1 MLEINIADVVNV
13 LNICKPYLISFAV
26 ILVAVLVT
34 IIAAQRAEKF
44 RRKLIRSQAG
54 IALLLALVVIV
65 NLICFGPMSTMI
77 SLATGS
83 GSIKEETSSEAMD
96 LCTEIAEEGIVLLK
110 NEGNILPLKQQNKLN
125 VFGWASTNPCY
136 GGTGSGS
143 ISDSYEKVTLLQGL
157 EETGFELNDELS
169 EFYTSYRADR
179 PAIAGT
185 GGSMGVDFS
194 LPEPPVNEYTDE
206 LLTNAKEFS
215 DTALVVVS
223 RVGGEGVDLPKD
235 VSESAYTD
243 NSEEYKDFEDGE
255 HYLQL
260 SRTESDMLRM
270 VCDNFENVIVIYNG
284 ANTMELGFLDEYEQ
298 IKGAIWCPG
307 PGQNGFLALGEILNG
322 TINPSAKTS
331 DIFVKDLTAT
341 PSYNNIGNF
350 VYSNAEEFASEGR
363 NSTTGEPQTIY
374 PTFVNYSEGIY
385 TGYRYYE
392 TASDDGKIN
401 YYDEVMYP
409 FGYGLSYTTFS
420 QEMKDFS
427 EENGQISFSVEVT
440 NTGDCAG
447 KDVVEV
453 YYNPPYENQGI
464 EKASAN
470 LIAFEKTELLDPGAS
485 QTIEISFAAEDMASY
500 DAEGKGCYVLEDG
513 DYGISIRSDSHTIIA
528 EEICH
533 VGEDIVFD
541 ENNPRSTDDIAA
553 TNQFDEAKGDVIYL
567 SRADGFA
574 NFEEAT
580 AAPEN
585 LEMSD
590 EIKSMFNNSST
601 YDPKEYND
609 ESDEMPVAGAENGIE
624 LADLRGVDYDD
635 EQWDKLLDELTP
647 EEMDS
652 LIALAGYQ
660 TLAIES
666 INKVQ
671 TVDCDGPAAI
681 NNNFTGVGSIGFPG
695 AVVIANTWNTDIA
708 ERYGESIGKMASEMG
723 VSGWYAPSVNGHRS
737 AFGGRN
743 FEYYS
748 EDGLLSG
755 KMAAKAIIGAEKY
768 GIYSYVKHFAV
779 NEQETNRHNMLC
791 TWIDEQT
798 LREIYLKPFE
808 IAVKEG
814 GADAMMSAFNYIGA
828 TWSGG
833 SGALLNNVLR
843 GEWGFRG
850 FVVTDYFGPTYFM
863 NADQAIRNGNDAML
877 VAYDTPTNHVKDKE
891 SATGLKAMRQA
902 AKNILYTVVNSRA
915 YDAENVNSGLMNW
928 QIAAIVI
935 DASFAVVIIGLE
947 IVAFRKYRRRIGGI
961 AKNNVSEQ

>member
-26 ILVAVLVT
+26 VLVAVLII
-34 IIAAQRAEKF
+34 IIAVRKVEKAK
-44 RRKLIRSQAG
+44 RKLIRSQAG
-54 IALLLALVVIV
+54 IALLLALAVVV

-83 GSIKEETSSEAMD
+83 GSIKEETSDEAMD

-110 NEGNILPLKQQNKLN
+110 NEENILPLNEQNKLN

-185 GGSMGVDFS
+185 GGNMGVDFS
-194 LPEPPVNEYTDE
+194 LPEPPVKEYTDE
-206 LLTNAKEFS
+206 LLANAKEFS
-215 DTALVVVS
+215 DTALVVLT

-235 VSESAYTD
+235 VSESTYTD
-243 NSEEYKDFEDGE
+243 NSKEYKDFEDGE

-260 SRTESDMLRM
+260 SRTESDMLSM

-284 ANTMELGFLDEYEQ
+284 ANAMELGFLDEYKQ
-298 IKGAIWCPG
+298 VKGAIWCPG

-331 DIFVKDLTAT
+331 DIFVKDLTAA

-350 VYSNAEEFASEGR
+350 MYNNAEEFASEGR

-392 TASDDGKIN
+392 TASDEGKIN

-420 QEMKDFS
+420 QEMKRFS
-427 EENGQISFSVEVT
+427 EENGQITFEVEVT
-440 NTGDCAG
+440 NTGNYAG

-453 YYNPPYENQGI
+453 YYNPPYENHGI
-464 EKASAN
+464 EKASTN
-470 LIAFEKTELLDPGAS
+470 LIAFEKTELLDPGAA
-485 QTIEISFAAEDMASY
+485 QMIEISFAAEDMASY
-500 DAEGKGCYVLEDG
+500 DAEGQGCYVLEDG
-513 DYGISIRSDSHTIIA
+513 DYEISIRSDSHTII
-528 EEICH
+528 EKEIYH
-533 VGEDIVFD
+533 VDKDIVFN
-541 ENNPRSTDDIAA
+541 ENNPRSTDAVAA
-553 TNQFDEAKGDVIYL
+553 TNQFDDAKGNVTYL

-574 NFEEAT
+574 NFDEAT

-585 LEMSD
+585 MEMSD

-601 YDPKEYND
+601 YNPKEFND
-609 ESDEMPVAGAENGIE
+609 ESDEMPITGADNGLE
-624 LADLRGVDYDD
+624 LADLRGVDYAD
-635 EQWDKLLDELTP
+635 EQWDKLLDELTVA
-647 EEMDS
+647 EMDS

-660 TLAIES
+660 TIAIES

-708 ERYGESIGKMASEMG
+708 ERYGENIGKMASEMG

-833 SGALLNNVLR
+833 SGALLNQVLR
-843 GEWGFRG
+843 GEWGFKG

-877 VAYDTPTNHVKDKE
+877 VAYDTPTNHVKDQE

-902 AKNILYTVVNSRA
+902 TKNILYTVVNSRA
-915 YDAENVNSGLMNW
+915 YDTENIDSGLLNW

-935 DASFAVVIIGLE
+935 DTALAVVAIGLE
-947 IVAFRKYRRRIGGI
+947 IVVFRKYRRRINDI
-961 AKNNVSEQ
+961 TKNNLSEQ